1 MCSISTVCAYNSA
14 NTMESA
20 NAEREEMAT
29 VNEETPRASPDR
41 DVLKQLLAEVAE
53 IRKENKELRSKVANL
68 TTNTRR
74 QLFQKAKDSDPVCS
88 VSKVILFLTTQ
99 IRSYGLT

>member
-1 MCSISTVCAYNSA
+1 
-14 NTMESA
+14 MESA

-29 VNEETPRASPDR
+29 VSEETPRAAPEDR

-53 IRKENKELRSKVANL
+53 IRKENKELRSKVTNL
-68 TTNTRR
+68 TTKTRR

-88 VSKVILFLTTQ
+88 VSKVISFLTTQ